1 MTYTGSTKAAVG
13 TAAVAMIAGLTAVA
27 HGLLRNNTAHS
38 IGGSCVAFLGFGAIF
53 LINVRAWIV
62 DTSEERRLLSA
73 ATRAAQDERTRYIA
87 AQAALENEQGRLNR
101 DMAIERRRIAA
112 QLIAEREALTADFEE
127 KRAALV
133 TETMEA
139 TFRMIRSGKLT
150 PPEDTSHGR
159 LIPFPQQHSEPARE
173 RSREHGV
180 VSP

>member
-1 MTYTGSTKAAVG
+1 M
-13 TAAVAMIAGLTAVA
+13 AMLAGLTAVT
-27 HGLLRNNTAHS
+27 HGLLKSNAAHS
-38 IGGSCVAFLGFGAIF
+38 IGGSCVAFLAFGVIF
-53 LINVRAWIV
+53 LINLRGWIV
-62 DTSEERRLLSA
+62 DTSDERRILGS

-101 DMAIERRRIAA
+101 DMATERRRIAA
-112 QLIAEREALTADFEE
+112 QLIAEREALRAEFEE
-127 KRAALV
+127 KRATLI

-139 TFRMIRSGKLT
+139 TFRMISSGKLT
-150 PPEDTSHGR
+150 APEDTSHGR